1 MSKIYEGILP
11 FDYEFSV
18 GYQKDR
24 KDGHSP
30 ITRTNKLRNDF
41 LDGEFRIHSER
52 ALLIT
57 EAYKMYEDEPIVL
70 KRAKAL
76 KYLLEN
82 LSTHT
87 YEDELIVGTHGA
99 PNKFA
104 CVYPEFSYDWVIEE
118 MEHAPFE
125 NRDFDNMAIDDQTK
139 AELRSIAEYWQGKTV
154 KDAIVERMDFDHTKA
169 SNLANGTYFLN
180 LYMLGGIGHFVCDFE
195 SLLSVGFV
203 GTIAKIKEEQKQY
216 SQGTDEYNTLEA
228 MVIANEGALAYIKNY
243 FDEYTKL
250 AGEETDPAKKSILVA
265 ICNNLKAIYEGA
277 PQNIWQAMQII
288 HVNYMITLI
297 ESNGHSIS
305 YGRYDQYLYPFYQ
318 KDLESKTFSKAFI
331 QELIEAHFIKMGVPT
346 KLRDGV
352 TAFANTGRGFAG
364 ESVTL
369 GGVDKDGNDVTNELT
384 MMCLDATAHTRMM
397 VPWTCVRFH
406 EETPKYLKVKTFN
419 VIKAGCGHP
428 KIFNDKATVEAQM
441 RAGRS
446 LEDARQYAVVGC
458 VEPVIPGRE
467 FAWADAAY
475 FNNAKVFEYAIND
488 GKSFFPIEQ
497 DIVAKGERVGLATGD
512 LSTFKTIE
520 DVKESY
526 VKQLDYFVGLMA
538 DTIADMEEV
547 HALLASTPFIS
558 SFFGNCI
565 KTAKDMTL
573 GGCEINHTGP
583 QGSGIGTVADSLI
596 SIDQLVFKQQK
607 YTGSQLL
614 EAMQNNWEGY
624 EKMYALVNSSKMP
637 HYGNDDD
644 YADEFAK
651 FVFDTYCEEIEKY
664 ENARG
669 GTYKPGVYGVSSN
682 VIFGMLSGPS
692 LDGRKVAEPISD
704 NMGPVHTLGGSHDV
718 EGPTA
723 VAKSVSKLDHARA
736 GNGTL
741 LNWKFN
747 PTSVSGKTG
756 TENLITLMDNYFD
769 RKGMHSQFNI
779 MSSETMKDAFEN
791 PDNYRDMLVRVA
803 GYSAYF
809 VELSQPLQLD
819 LIARTELSFE

>member
-1 MSKIYEGILP
+1 M
-11 FDYEFSV
+11 F
-18 GYQKDR
+18 
-24 KDGHSP
+24 
-30 ITRTNKLRNDF
+30 
-41 LDGEFRIHSER
+41 
-52 ALLIT
+52 
-57 EAYKMYEDEPIVL
+57 EDEPIILKKAKVL
-70 KRAKAL
+70 K
-76 KYLLEN
+76 YMLEN
-82 LSTHT
+82 LDTHI

-104 CVYPEFSYDWVIEE
+104 AVYPEFSYDWVIQE

-125 NRDFDNMAIDDQTK
+125 DRDFDNMLIDDQTK
-139 AELRSIAEYWQGKTV
+139 AELRSIAEYWEGKTV
-154 KDAIVERMDFDHTKA
+154 KDEIVRNTDFDHTKA
-169 SNLANGTYFLN
+169 SNLGNGTYFLN
-180 LYMLGGIGHFVCDFE
+180 LYMLGGIGHFVCNFE
-195 SLLSVGFV
+195 RLLEDGFV
-203 GTIAKIKEEQKQY
+203 GTIDKLKLELDKYEA
-216 SQGTDEYNTLEA
+216 GTDERNTIEA
-228 MVIANEGALAYIKNY
+228 MIITNEGALAYIKNY
-243 FDEYTKL
+243 FDAYVKL
-250 AGEETDPAKKSILVA
+250 ANDETDAEKKSVLTA
-265 ICNNLKAIYEGA
+265 IANNLKVIYEGA

-305 YGRYDQYLYPFYQ
+305 YGRYDQYLYPFFQ
-318 KDLESKTFSKAFI
+318 KDIESKTFSKPFI

-406 EETPKYLKVKTFN
+406 ENTPKYLKVKTFS

-458 VEPVIPGRE
+458 VEPTIPGRE

-488 GKSFFPIEQ
+488 GKAFFPIEQ
-497 DIVAKGERVGLATGD
+497 DIVKPGERVGLATGD
-512 LSTFKTIE
+512 LTTFKSIE

-526 VKQLDYFVGLMA
+526 LKQLEYFVGLMT
-538 DTIADMEEV
+538 DTIGVME
-547 HALLASTPFIS
+547 HAHAKLASTPFIS
-558 SFFGNCI
+558 SFFDNCI
-565 KTAKDMTL
+565 TTAKDMTT
-573 GGCEINHTGP
+573 GGVEFNHTGP
-583 QGSGIGTVADSLI
+583 QGSGIATVADSLI
-596 SIDQLVFKQQK
+596 AIDQLMFEQKK
-607 YTGSQLL
+607 YTGQELM

-624 EKMYALVNSSKMP
+624 EKAYALTNSSKMP

-644 YADEFAK
+644 YADEFAQ
-651 FVFDTYCEEIEKY
+651 FVFDTYCAEVEKY
-664 ENARG
+664 DNARG

-692 LDGRKVAEPISD
+692 MDGRKVGEPISD
-704 NMGPVHTLGGSHDV
+704 NMGPVHTNGGSHDT

-747 PTSVSGKTG
+747 PTSVSGTTG
-756 TENLITLMDNYFD
+756 TENLITLMDTYFD

-809 VELSQPLQLD
+809 VELSVPLQLD